1 MVRLFPARANTK
13 QEFDLK
19 LKPLEIKKQ
28 EFRRSMRGYDIDEVS
43 SFLEMVAGNY
53 EEIQRE
59 LNKLRGNEAV
69 IKKELENYKH
79 VEKTLRSTLHN
90 LQESSQQSK
99 ANSKKEAELIIR
111 EAEVKA
117 TELVEKAK
125 NQVDRIRDEG
135 RLLLTQKESLV
146 KRLKHLLSSQME
158 LIKMLETDDKEV
170 VQKDSAEKISNTVDK
185 SKNEKR
191 KVSMGGIVQSKQKD
205 GNEEQAGQQIDR
217 IIENLEKQKH
227 NK

>member
-1 MVRLFPARANTK
+1 M
-13 QEFDLK
+13 K
-19 LKPLEIKKQ
+19 LTPLEIKKQ

-43 SFLEMVAGNY
+43 SFLEMVAENY
-53 EEIQRE
+53 EELQRE

-135 RLLLTQKESLV
+135 RLLLTQKESLA

-158 LIKMLETDDKEV
+158 LIKMLEIDEKEV
-170 VQKDSAEKISNTVDK
+170 VQKKSTEKISDASEK
-185 SKNEKR
+185 SQKEKR
-191 KVSMGGIVQSKQKD
+191 KVSIGGIVQSKQKD
-205 GNEEQAGQQIDR
+205 GDEKQAGQQIDR
-217 IIENLEKQKH
+217 IIENLEKQKQ